1 MNSARWS
8 VPGAA
13 VVVALLLV
21 AACGDR
27 APTGPGT
34 EEASTAPS
42 VAASVERRSAADEIR
57 RLAEAHGI
65 ERMPPA
71 PSVPGSLAR
80 LGQMLVFDKEL
91 SGNRDIS
98 CMTCHMPSLATGDG
112 RSLAI
117 GQGAME
123 LGADRVHPDGL
134 FIPRN
139 APPLFNLHLV
149 DHLFWDGRVFVDEA
163 GHLHTPA
170 GDAVTPE
177 MRSAM
182 QYGAVSAVGLFPVLS
197 RSEMRG
203 DAGDNEL
210 ADMAEDDP
218 QAVWNGLMN
227 RLRAIPAYR
236 RMFEAAYPG
245 TKVGDMSFAYA
256 SNAMGA
262 FLLDAF
268 VFDNSPWDR
277 FLAGSDAALD
287 EDQLRGALAFMNA
300 PCVSCHDG
308 PGFSDDGF
316 HNVALAQFGPGE
328 GDGVSGRDDFG
339 RERVTG
345 RPGDRYRFRTTMLRN
360 VELTGPYGHA
370 GQFAELDRF
379 IDHYSQNA
387 DKLRAYGA
395 DDVPEPL
402 LRGTLLTDNVD
413 AILDARDPLILS
425 AMFDEST
432 VRLLTAY
439 MSALTDDRA
448 RSLERLVPRSVPSG
462 LSVDR

>member
-1 MNSARWS
+1 MNSARS
-8 VPGAA
+8 VSGAA

-27 APTGPGT
+27 APTDPGT
-34 EEASTAPS
+34 GAVSVAPS
-42 VAASVERRSAADEIR
+42 LGASSGRRATADEVR
-57 RLAEAHGI
+57 RLAVEHGI
-65 ERMPPA
+65 GPMPRA
-71 PSVPGSLAR
+71 PRVRGSLSR
-80 LGQMLVFDKEL
+80 LGRLLVFDKEL

-98 CMTCHMPSLATGDG
+98 CMTCHLPALATGDG

-117 GQGAME
+117 GQGATGT
-123 LGADRVHPDGL
+123 GADRVHPQGR

-149 DHLFWDGRVFVDEA
+149 DHLFWDGRVFVD
-163 GHLHTPA
+163 GFGNLHTPA
-170 GDAVTPE
+170 GAAVTRE
-177 MRSAM
+177 MRSVM
-182 QYGAVSAVGLFPVLS
+182 TYGAVSAVGLFPVLS
-197 RSEMRG
+197 RAEMRG
-203 DAGDNEL
+203 ETGENEL
-210 ADMAEDDP
+210 ADMDDGEP
-218 QAVWNGLMN
+218 GTVWAGVMR
-227 RLRAIPAYR
+227 RLGAKPAYR

-245 TKVGDMSFAYA
+245 TTFDEMNFAYA

-277 FLAGSDAALD
+277 FLAGSDAALTD
-287 EDQLRGALAFMNA
+287 EQLQGALAFMNA
-300 PCVSCHDG
+300 PCASCHDG
-308 PGFSDDGF
+308 PGFSDDEF

-328 GDGVSGRDDFG
+328 GDGPSGHDDFG

-345 RPGDRYRFRTTMLRN
+345 HPADRYRFRTTMLRN

-379 IDHYSQNA
+379 IDHYSENA
-387 DKLRAYGA
+387 DKLQAYSA

-413 AILDARDPLILS
+413 AILDARDPLILP
-425 AMFDEST
+425 AVFDEST
-432 VRLLTAY
+432 VRLLAAY
-439 MSALTDDRA
+439 MSALTDARA